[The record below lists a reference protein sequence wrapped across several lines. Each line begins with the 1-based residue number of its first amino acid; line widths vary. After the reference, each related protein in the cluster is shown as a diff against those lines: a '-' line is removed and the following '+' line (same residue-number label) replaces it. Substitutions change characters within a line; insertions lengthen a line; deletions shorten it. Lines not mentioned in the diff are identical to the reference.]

1 MKTMGI
7 EEAAAFLRVHRI
19 TLYRMAKRGEVP
31 AAKPGKEWVF
41 IDVDLIGWL
50 RAQYQVQASL
60 SDSDERRQTCHSSN
74 ARIRRTGGSKLLPQ
88 MDDEYNKVLGL
99 PTS

>member
-1 MKTMGI
+1 MGI

-19 TLYRMAKRGEVP
+19 TLYRMAKHGEVP

-41 IDVDLIGWL
+41 IDVDLVEWL

-60 SDSDERRQTCHSSN
+60 SDSDKRRQTCHSSN
-74 ARIRRTGGSKLLPQ
+74 AKIRQTGGSKLLPRT
-88 MDDEYNKVLGL
+88 DDEYSKVLGL
-99 PTS
+99 PIS